1 MYAVVQVGNVQYK
14 VAEGDVIDTDRV
26 KGEAGSEIVLDK
38 VLLFAQGTD
47 IRVGQPFLNDV
58 KVSATIQ
65 AHPKAPKVV
74 AFKFRRRKDWSVK
87 TGHRRKLTRLNVTK
101 ISA

>member
-26 KGEAGSEIVLDK
+26 KGEEGSEIVLDK